1 MLEALDSR
9 EVAARGGDRP
19 VRIPINEKYR
29 DGEAR
34 PVPGPSAFRAPPPPP
49 EAGGPRLGCAPRI
62 ARDGRVRAASRTC
75 FKRVFSVFRR
85 IKMLIWEGLRIKM
98 LIWEGLP
105 LGRSTA
111 WASSS
116 TERSGRATRSRCS
129 RRERRSRSCRS
140 LPPAPPTVAPTRRP
154 TVLAFF
160 ALEAHPSHRPSPV
173 QIGRRSLPHPAQ
185 RGRKSF
191 PRFPST
197 SSPCASN
204 QGLACVSK

>member
-1 MLEALDSR
+1 LLEALDSR

-105 LGRSTA
+105 LRRSTA

-140 LPPAPPTVAPTRRP
+140 LPPAPPRYKSDADLSPTP
-154 TVLAFF
+154 HKGDANLSHVSPQPLPP
-160 ALEAHPSHRPSPV
+160 AHPIRVLPV
-173 QIGRRSLPHPAQ
+173 
-185 RGRKSF
+185 F
-191 PRFPST
+191 PND
-197 SSPCASN
+197 SSVLWPY
-204 QGLACVSK
+204 